1 MMAAGHE
8 DSFRAMG
15 SSIPVPPPP
24 RRSTRSARRTRTHPA
39 LSPLPP
45 LQIYKIGKKDQD
57 SHSATTDFD
66 MTTKDI
72 TPMGGFAHYGIVK
85 EDYLMIKV
93 RGGGGGG
100 EWQEGGRGGG
110 GRPMN
115 MGWPGGGS
123 AEGMRTEEMMG
134 CHAHAHIHT
143 AQHCSLLQQGPPVP
157 QHAHF

>member
-1 MMAAGHE
+1 MAAGHE

-93 RGGGGGG
+93 GGG
-100 EWQEGGRGGG
+100 EEGRAGAGGRRQYGVA
-110 GRPMN
+110 
-115 MGWPGGGS
+115 GWW
-123 AEGMRTEEMMG
+123 ER
-134 CHAHAHIHT
+134 
-143 AQHCSLLQQGPPVP
+143 
-157 QHAHF
+157 